1 MNIPLPE
8 SLPPDIARDLRTAA
22 EAALRGGGAAMSHYG
37 SERLAISEKGVDDPV
52 TAADHAANDA
62 IHDVL
67 AARAP
72 GDPILSEESPPPAE
86 TETGPETRLW
96 VVDPLDGTKEFIAQ
110 NGEFAVMVGLAIG
123 GGAAAGALY
132 QPDPGILYLGW
143 SGGGAWAIPIQ
154 EKDEEWEGR
163 EAMALHLG
171 PEPAEPVRFIRS
183 RSHPDPLLAKL
194 EERLPDARTVLCG
207 SVGVKC
213 ARIATEAADVY
224 VHPVA
229 FLKEWDTCAPEAVL
243 RGAGGRVTDCG
254 GEPLTYGKPDPRQ
267 PRGIFAAREHTW
279 GALRPMVQEIAS
291 PILRPVG

>member
-8 SLPPDIARDLRTAA
+8 SLPPDVARDLRTAA

-62 IHDVL
+62 IHEVL

-86 TETGPETRLW
+86 TETGPGTRLW
-96 VVDPLDGTKEFIAQ
+96 IVDPLDGTKEFIAQ

-132 QPDPGILYLGW
+132 QPDPGVLYLGW

-154 EKDEEWEGR
+154 EKDEKGQGR

-183 RSHPDPLLAKL
+183 RSHPDPLLSKL

-224 VHPVA
+224 VHPV
-229 FLKEWDTCAPEAVL
+229 LKEWDTCAPEAVL